1 MTGTELARRFFE
13 DVCNARRLDVA
24 DEILSADHVYHDAQS
39 PPLGRG
45 PDAMKQTVAIYQ
57 DGLQGRWEVKE
68 IVDAG
73 DRVTVRWT
81 GHGVHDAEIMG
92 IAPTGREV
100 HVDALTMLRI
110 DGDKIAEN
118 WTSWDTLG
126 MLQQIGAVPA
136 PA

>member
-13 DVCNARRLDVA
+13 DVCNGRRLDVA
-24 DEILSADHVYHDAQS
+24 DQILSADHVYHDAQS
-39 PPLGRG
+39 PSLGQG
-45 PDAMKQTVAIYQ
+45 HDAMKQTVALYQ
-57 DGLQGRWEVKE
+57 EGLKGRWEVKE

-81 GHGVHDAEIMG
+81 GHGVHHAEIMG
-92 IAPTGREV
+92 IAPTGHEV
-100 HVDALTMLRI
+100 HVDALTLLRI
-110 DGDKIAEN
+110 EGDKIAEN